1 MTEVIMGTP
10 RFRGRVRRPQVLV
23 IGGGLA
29 GMAAAL
35 AARQAGATVAVVSE
49 GAGVLELASG
59 CIDRLAVPERSLP
72 PEHPYRLIGMAA
84 VDEELAAFQKAM
96 EAAGYPLAADGPGAG
111 GSYVITALGS
121 RRRTHL
127 VAPGMAAPP
136 PGEPLW
142 VVGFRGLRDFHP
154 AVVAAGLRRS
164 DPAADVAWGE
174 VELPGAPEDVHPV
187 ALARQ
192 LEDEAYRR
200 QVIERVAAVRPQGRG
215 GAALLPAVLG
225 LSGAA
230 AVRRALAEGLGMRV
244 VEVLLPPPSVPG
256 LRLADA
262 LRRAVQ
268 QAGVDLAIGARAVEA
283 RREGGRVRHVVTRG
297 PGGRI
302 TYEAEAYVLA
312 TGGLMG
318 NGLTAEGRS
327 VREPL
332 FDLPVS
338 APDGEWADPRF
349 LPAEGHPFVRV
360 GVAVDGRLRPP
371 GYTNL
376 FVCGRALAGYDPYA
390 EGSGG
395 GVAVATGGAA
405 GREAARL
412 VAGGEPR

>member
-1 MTEVIMGTP
+1 MTEVILGTP

-35 AARQAGATVAVVSE
+35 AARRSGASVALVSE

-59 CIDRLAVPERSLP
+59 CIDRLAVPLASLP
-72 PEHPYRLIGMAA
+72 PEHPYRLLGLPA
-84 VDEELAAFQKAM
+84 VDAELAAFRQALA
-96 EAAGYPLAADGPGAG
+96 EAGWALEAG
-111 GSYVITALGS
+111 GSDGSTHVITALGA
-121 RRRTHL
+121 RRPTHL

-154 AVVAAGLRRS
+154 AVVAVGLRRA
-164 DPAADVAWGE
+164 DPGADVAWGE
-174 VELPGAPEDVHPV
+174 IELPGAPEDVHPV

-192 LEDEAYRR
+192 LQEEDYRR
-200 QVIERVAAVRPQGRG
+200 QVVERVVAIRPPGRT
-215 GAALLPAVLG
+215 GAALFPAVLG
-225 LSGAA
+225 LSAAGA
-230 AVRRALAEGLGMRV
+230 VQRAFAEALGMRV

-256 LRLADA
+256 LRLAEA

-268 QAGVDLAIGARAVEA
+268 RAGVDLAIGARAVEA
-283 RREGGRVRHVVTRG
+283 RRDGGRVRHVVAEG
-297 PGGRI
+297 PGGRV

-312 TGGLMG
+312 TGGLLG
-318 NGLTAEGRS
+318 NGFTAEGRE

-332 FDLPVS
+332 FDLPV
-338 APDGEWADPRF
+338 ALPPGEWADPRF
-349 LPAEGHPFVRV
+349 LPAEGHPFVRI
-360 GVAVDGRLRPP
+360 GVKVDEQLRPP
-371 GYTNL
+371 GYANL

-390 EGSGG
+390 EGCGG
-395 GVAVATGGAA
+395 GVAVATGGVA
-405 GREAARL
+405 GRQAARL